1 MKYVALAT
9 DYDGTLAHDGR
20 VDQATI
26 AALERFRQ
34 SGRKLILVTGRL
46 LADLA
51 SIFSRLDLFDCVVAE
66 NGAVVY
72 HPAMREKRTL
82 VSPPEP
88 AFLKRPIDH
97 RVEPLVVGDVIV
109 ATNTP
114 NETIVVEV
122 IRDLGLELQVI
133 FNKGAVMVLP
143 SGINKKSGLCS
154 ALEVMQ
160 ISEHNVVGVGDAEND
175 HAFLQYCECSVAVAN
190 ALPAFKETADVTT
203 KADHGAGVVE
213 LIELILAGEL
223 DRHLIPR
230 CSIPIGRDGANEICV
245 PADGASLL
253 VTGASGSGV
262 HVCGGSSGDPDRAP
276 LPGLP
281 GRSRGRL

>member
-1 MKYVALAT
+1 MKYIALAT
-9 DYDGTLAHDGR
+9 DCDGTLAHDGR

-34 SGRKLILVTGRL
+34 SGRKLILLTGRL

-88 AFLKRPIDH
+88 AFLKRLIDH

-133 FNKGAVMVLP
+133 FNKGAVMVL
-143 SGINKKSGLCS
+143 GL
-154 ALEVMQ
+154 
-160 ISEHNVVGVGDAEND
+160 
-175 HAFLQYCECSVAVAN
+175 
-190 ALPAFKETADVTT
+190 T
-203 KADHGAGVVE
+203 K
-213 LIELILAGEL
+213 
-223 DRHLIPR
+223 
-230 CSIPIGRDGANEICV
+230 V
-245 PADGASLL
+245 PG
-253 VTGASGSGV
+253 
-262 HVCGGSSGDPDRAP
+262 
-276 LPGLP
+276 
-281 GRSRGRL
+281 